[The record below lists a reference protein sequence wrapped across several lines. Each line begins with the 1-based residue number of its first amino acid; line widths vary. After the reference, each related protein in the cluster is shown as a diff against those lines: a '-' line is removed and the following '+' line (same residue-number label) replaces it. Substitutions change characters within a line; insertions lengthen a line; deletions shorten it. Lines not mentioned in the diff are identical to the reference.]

1 MRIEVDMQ
9 KRGVEL
15 HNAAAV
21 AALDNMDLPLGADS
35 SVDNRVRQQLNSQRV
50 LENLGSWHKAVVED
64 THDHRATE
72 RAVESVQAADIVVTA
87 NIVGLRMDEA

>member
-21 AALDNMDLPLGADS
+21 AALDNIDLPLGADS

-50 LENLGSWHKAVVED
+50 LES
-64 THDHRATE
+64 
-72 RAVESVQAADIVVTA
+72 
-87 NIVGLRMDEA
+87 